1 MKRVILKSNILL
13 RDKSDLK
20 GIEEFIPNVYI
31 QGAMEKSNHPVNDIK
46 VISNKFTKIG
56 KTILDKY
63 PNLEWVV
70 YRGHGTDG
78 INLELC
84 KQYGVG
90 VVATNPNTEG
100 CANWINDKLVDG
112 NTIIFGNGS
121 ISKRLQEL
129 METYYSVNGLEY
141 SVVNSSV
148 KVHNINNHY
157 KNVVSCVPLND
168 ETEDMFNYEL
178 FKNVNDMNFVSI
190 SRAKTHNNK
199 DLLKLIAEKK
209 LKSIFIDTLGTELR
223 DELINTGKVTYTK
236 HMSWDY
242 LGHKN
247 DHNKLIEIIKS
258 CLNNDVENPVLERR
272 VNKWF

>member
-129 METYYSVNGLEY
+129 METYYSVNGFEY

-168 ETEDMFNYEL
+168 ETENMFNYEL

-190 SRAKTHNNK
+190 SRDKTHNNK
-199 DLLKLIAEKK
+199 DLLKLIKENKFKK
-209 LKSIFIDTLGTELR
+209 LYIDTLGTEHR
-223 DELINTGKVTYTK
+223 EELIDTGIVDYTK
-236 HMSWDY
+236 HTAWVSEKDD
-242 LGHKN
+242 LLELKN
-247 DHNKLIEIIKS
+247 IIQD
-258 CLNNDVENPVLERR
+258 CLDDDVTNPILERR
-272 VNKWF
+272 KNVFFQF

>member
-20 GIEEFIPNVYI
+20 GIEEFIPNVYL

-129 METYYSVNGLEY
+129 METYYSVNGFEY

-168 ETEDMFNYEL
+168 ETENMFNYEL

>member
-1 MKRVILKSNILL
+1 MKRVTLINNILL

-20 GIEEFIPNVYI
+20 GIEEYLPTAYI
-31 QGAMEKSNHPVNDIK
+31 QGAMEKVNHEVQDIE

-63 PNLEWVV
+63 PNLKWIV

-100 CANWINDKLVDG
+100 CAHWINDKLVDG

-121 ISKRLQEL
+121 ISKRLQEE
-129 METYYSVNGLEY
+129 METYYSVKGLEY
-141 SVVNSSV
+141 SVVNSSI
-148 KVHNINNHY
+148 KVININNHY

-168 ETEDMFNYEL
+168 ETENMFNYEL

>member
-1 MKRVILKSNILL
+1 MKNIIL
-13 RDKSDLK
+13 RDKSDLN
-20 GIEEFIPNVYI
+20 GIEEFIPNSYI
-31 QGAMEKSNHPVNDIK
+31 VGAMEKSDHIPVNDIK

-63 PNLEWVV
+63 PNLEWIV

-112 NTIIFGNGS
+112 NTLIFGNGS

-129 METYYSVNGLEY
+129 IEPYYSVNGFEY
-141 SVVNSSV
+141 SVVNSMV
-148 KVHNINNHY
+148 QVIHINNHY
-157 KNVVSCVPLND
+157 KNVVSCVPLTD
-168 ETEDMFNYEL
+168 ETEDMFNYDL

-199 DLLKLIAEKK
+199 DLLKLIAENK
-209 LKSIFIDTLGTELR
+209 LKSIFIDTLGTEVR
-223 DELINTGKVTYTK
+223 DELINTGKVTYTN

-242 LGHKN
+242 LGHQN
-247 DHNKLIEIIKS
+247 DHNKLSEIVQS
-258 CLNNDVENPVLERR
+258 CLDDDVENPVLERR
-272 VNKWF
+272 MNKWF

>member
-129 METYYSVNGLEY
+129 METYYSVNGFEY
-141 SVVNSSV
+141 CVVNSSV
-148 KVHNINNHY
+148 KVININNHY

-168 ETEDMFNYEL
+168 ETENMFNYEL

>member
-1 MKRVILKSNILL
+1 MNNILL
-13 RDKSDLK
+13 RDKSDLD
-20 GIEEFIPNVYI
+20 GIQEYIPDSYI
-31 QGAMEKSNHPVNDIK
+31 VGAMEKSDHIPVNDIK

-63 PNLEWVV
+63 QNLEWIV

-78 INLELC
+78 INFELC

-112 NTIIFGNGS
+112 NTLIFGNGS

-129 METYYSVNGLEY
+129 IEPYYSVNGFEY
-141 SVVNSSV
+141 SVVNSMV
-148 KVHNINNHY
+148 QVIHINNHY
-157 KNVVSCVPLND
+157 NKVVSCVPLTD
-168 ETEDMFNYEL
+168 ETEDMFNYDL

-209 LKSIFIDTLGTELR
+209 LKSIFIDTLGTEVR
-223 DELINTGKVTYTK
+223 DELINTGKVTYTN

-242 LGHKN
+242 LGHQN
-247 DHNKLIEIIKS
+247 DHNKLSEIIQS
-258 CLNNDVENPVLERR
+258 CLDDDIENPVLERR
-272 VNKWF
+272 MNKWF

>member
-1 MKRVILKSNILL
+1 MNILL

-20 GIEEFIPNVYI
+20 GVEEFIPNAYI

-46 VISNKFTKIG
+46 VISTKFTKVG
-56 KTILDKY
+56 KTILDRY
-63 PNLEWVV
+63 PNLEWIVH
-70 YRGHGTDG
+70 RGHGTDSV
-78 INLELC
+78 NKELC
-84 KQYGVG
+84 LRYNVG

-100 CANWINDKLVDG
+100 CAHWINDKLVDG

-129 METYYSVNGLEY
+129 IETYYSVKGFEY

-148 KVHNINNHY
+148 KVININNHY

-178 FKNVNDMNFVSI
+178 FKNVNDMNFVTI

-236 HMSWDY
+236 HMSWDF

-247 DHNKLIEIIKS
+247 DHKKLSEIIQS
-258 CLNNDVENPVLERR
+258 CIDGEVENPVLERR
-272 VNKWF
+272 ENKWF

>member
-168 ETEDMFNYEL
+168 ETENMFNYEL

>member
-20 GIEEFIPNVYI
+20 GIEEFIPNVYL

-121 ISKRLQEL
+121 ILKRLQEL
-129 METYYSVNGLEY
+129 METYYSVNGFEY
-141 SVVNSSV
+141 CVVNSSV

-168 ETEDMFNYEL
+168 ETENMFNYEL